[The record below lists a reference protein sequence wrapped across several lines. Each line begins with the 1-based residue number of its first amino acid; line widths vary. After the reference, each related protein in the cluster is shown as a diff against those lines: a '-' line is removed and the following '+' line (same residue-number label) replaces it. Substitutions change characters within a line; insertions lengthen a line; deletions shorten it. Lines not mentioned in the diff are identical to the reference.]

1 MLNAEDQI
9 NEQIQLGIFDG
20 ILTKQEIKKTLSNI
34 TKFREDRKI
43 DPPYGY
49 TLVNGKLE
57 IKKAEAEVVKWIFES
72 YLKYAKNPPEELVYE
87 VQSYYERKEKISRQG
102 AIRKIDYA
110 LLLQYITV
118 ELNVRFSLCSHS
130 KNKLSIEDTQYCL
143 AYKLE
148 TEKLEKIAKEAVL
161 FHGEYKYEWDIVRL
175 SIANQLYTGN
185 QIYANN
191 QNGKLTLNNTHEV
204 IISNELYEE
213 AKAIESG
220 IQNRGK
226 DKDEKR
232 AIGFVYCSVDKET
245 FCEKQREE
253 IKNYCRKNGYK
264 LEKIYEMVGRKKYDT
279 KDEVYDEMIRDYPD
293 GTILVVSNINR
304 ISQHFD
310 EYSAAVDKFRQHE
323 LKLESAKESDRIIW
337 DETYT
342 GHEKAMESIKS
353 MCNFVKTNY

>member
-1 MLNAEDQI
+1 M
-9 NEQIQLGIFDG
+9 
-20 ILTKQEIKKTLSNI
+20 
-34 TKFREDRKI
+34 
-43 DPPYGY
+43 
-49 TLVNGKLE
+49 
-57 IKKAEAEVVKWIFES
+57 
-72 YLKYAKNPPEELVYE
+72 
-87 VQSYYERKEKISRQG
+87 
-102 AIRKIDYA
+102 
-110 LLLQYITV
+110 
-118 ELNVRFSLCSHS
+118 
-130 KNKLSIEDTQYCL
+130 
-143 AYKLE
+143 
-148 TEKLEKIAKEAVL
+148 
-161 FHGEYKYEWDIVRL
+161 
-175 SIANQLYTGN
+175 
-185 QIYANN
+185 
-191 QNGKLTLNNTHEV
+191 
-204 IISNELYEE
+204 
-213 AKAIESG
+213 
-220 IQNRGK
+220 
-226 DKDEKR
+226 
-232 AIGFVYCSVDKET
+232 DKET